1 MRWPDHT
8 EVESAP
14 AQHVSCTGAGMSDI
28 RFQSLEDGDLAD
40 IWYALGGSAARH
52 PDHFQK
58 LMDECFKELVE
69 RREESLKPWLE
80 ERFRPFRLA
89 DSREDAAANSAAP
102 DAT

>member
-1 MRWPDHT
+1 
-8 EVESAP
+8 
-14 AQHVSCTGAGMSDI
+14 MSDI

-69 RREESLKPWLE
+69 RREQSLKTWLD
-80 ERFRPFRLA
+80 ERFRPFRDA
-89 DSREDAAANSAAP
+89 DSREDAAANLAISPEARS
-102 DAT
+102 